1 MPFSQAC
8 LYSDMAIIGSKEF
21 SAEKLDLEMLLA
33 VSCGCSAVCSYRHM
47 NHFEE
52 GRDFVNFVLY

>member
-8 LYSDMAIIGSKEF
+8 LHADMATIRSEAS

-33 VSCGCSAVCSYRHM
+33 VSCGCPSVCSYRHVH
-47 NHFEE
+47 HFEE